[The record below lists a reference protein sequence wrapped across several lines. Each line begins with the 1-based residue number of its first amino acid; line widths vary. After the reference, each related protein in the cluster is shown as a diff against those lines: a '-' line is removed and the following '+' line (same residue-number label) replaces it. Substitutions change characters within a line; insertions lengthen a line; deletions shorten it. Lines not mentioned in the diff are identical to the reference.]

1 MKLINQAKSE
11 KAFIFYDQVVVS
23 GASFLTNVFLA
34 RNLGA
39 LGYGKFA
46 TIGLIQMFF
55 LSISMSFFSQIFQ
68 VVHPQL
74 HTNRKKNYTASIITL
89 QCFVMLAFL
98 LLGLIIYG
106 FSKLYFKQFSL
117 LILATSITTPLLL
130 IQDFLRR
137 ILITS
142 QLIKKALLA
151 DIITNSL
158 QMGLIYV
165 AYFFNKLTIENSIY
179 IIGLTFI
186 PSILFSL
193 NGLSLNSTTNF
204 GLKFSWHTHKQKSF
218 WLTLSAFLQW
228 SSGYFFIVV
237 AGWWIGASAM
247 GALRLAQ
254 YIFGLLNI
262 LLQAIENYALPKAV
276 LIENKITFFK
286 VLLKK
291 MLLIILPI
299 LAIMSFAATQVFHY
313 AGGESYKGYE
323 YVIYGLCIVYLL
335 TTISYPIRIIIRS
348 LHLNKEY
355 FMGYLFS
362 SIFSACT
369 AFLLL
374 KNFGLYGVLIGLAIT
389 QIITN
394 SFWIISIKKI
404 LLKK

>member
-1 MKLINQAKSE
+1 MKILQQAKSE
-11 KAFIFYDQVVVS
+11 KAIIFYDQIIVS

-34 RNLGA
+34 RNLGSF
-39 LGYGKFA
+39 GYGQFA
-46 TIGLIQMFF
+46 TIGLIQLFF

-68 VVHPQL
+68 VVYPKL
-74 HTNRKKNYTASIITL
+74 HSNRKRNYTASIIVL
-89 QCFVMLAFL
+89 QCFIMLAFL
-98 LLGLIIYG
+98 LIGLTIYG
-106 FSKLYFKQFSL
+106 FSKLYFNQYSL
-117 LILATSITTPLLL
+117 LILAVSITTPLLL

-142 QLIKKALLA
+142 QLIKKALIA

-158 QMGLIYV
+158 QMVLIYA
-165 AYFFNKLTIENSIY
+165 AYYNNKLTIENSVY
-179 IIGLTFI
+179 IVGLTFL

-193 NGLSLNSTTNF
+193 KGLSINSTTNF
-204 GLKFSWHTHKQKSF
+204 GLQFSWQTHKQKSL

-228 SSGYFFIVV
+228 SSGYFFVVV

-276 LIENKITFFK
+276 LIEDKVVYFK

-291 MLLIILPI
+291 MLFIVVPI
-299 LAIMSFAATQVFHY
+299 LLIMSFAATQVFHY
-313 AGGESYKGYE
+313 AGGESYNGYE
-323 YVIYGLCIVYLL
+323 YVIYGLCIVYLI

-348 LHLNKEY
+348 LQLNKEY

-362 SIFSACT
+362 TLFSVCS

-374 KNFGLYGVLIGLAIT
+374 KNFGLYGVLFGLAIT
-389 QIITN
+389 QIISN
-394 SFWIISIKKI
+394 GFWIVALKKI
-404 LLKK
+404 LIKK